1 MKIQTPQRMTPVT
14 PVTVSLTDAEV
25 HYVHRVPLEHETR
38 PAIPTEET
46 AYWLNRKP
54 QTLRAWACL
63 GSGPIR
69 PIRVNGR
76 LAWKVA
82 DIQAVLNG
90 EVSK

>member
-1 MKIQTPQRMTPVT
+1 MKNTTPQLFPPIEQENR
-14 PVTVSLTDAEV
+14 S
-25 HYVHRVPLEHETR
+25 
-38 PAIPTEET
+38 AIPTDAAAFYLT
-46 AYWLNRKP
+46 RQP

-90 EVSK
+90 EV

>member
-1 MKIQTPQRMTPVT
+1 MKYTTPQLFP
-14 PVTVSLTDAEV
+14 
-25 HYVHRVPLEHETR
+25 PLEQETR
-38 PAIPTEET
+38 SVIPTEPA
-46 AYWLNRKP
+46 AYYLTRKP

-82 DIQAVLNG
+82 DIQAVLSG
-90 EVSK
+90 EVA